1 MMMMMISPTPDSY
14 PTTAVAA
21 SAAVSDTVPSNRRKA
36 TLAAHKALIDTYI
49 AEGRH
54 IRRYDEGAAYE
65 SLRSFAQM
73 TREIGQGVERATL
86 RHHLR
91 AKHRDLYDRISVSRE
106 AMPEMY
112 GEARPAPPN
121 ARPLIGLP
129 ATPADAVAADE
140 LGKYA

>member
-21 SAAVSDTVPSNRRKA
+21 SAAVPDTVPSNRKA

-54 IRRYDEGAAYE
+54 IRRYDEGATYE
-65 SLRSFAQM
+65 SLKSFAQM

-112 GEARPAPPN
+112 GEARSAPPN
-121 ARPLIGLP
+121 ATPLNGLP
-129 ATPADAVAADE
+129 ATPADAAAADE
-140 LGKYA
+140 LGQYA

>member
-1 MMMMMISPTPDSY
+1 MMMMMMMIS
-14 PTTAVAA
+14 A
-21 SAAVSDTVPSNRRKA
+21 SAAVPDTVPSNRKA

-54 IRRYDEGAAYE
+54 IRRYDESATYE
-65 SLRSFAQM
+65 SLKSFAQM

-112 GEARPAPPN
+112 GEARPAPH
-121 ARPLIGLP
+121 ATPLNGLP